1 MSVFKDINEKK
12 VSRRSFLKGMSVVAG
27 TAVAGTAVTGCG
39 NFTKE
44 GESIDDKLP
53 TAPEIKGEI
62 LYGST
67 PHNCGGGCLSKYY
80 VENGVVKKI
89 VTDENR
95 PDGDVFLGKAQL
107 RSCLRCRSRK
117 EWWYRKDRLTVPLKR
132 PDGVERGDV
141 KNYVRISWDEAIK
154 EIVAKQT
161 AALEAS
167 NHDPRTVVVTYGL
180 GDRTFQSTYM
190 KRGVTGNCKYG
201 TIPFSQDLSF
211 PQWMYTNWFVDYEV
225 PLPSF
230 SGLRFQY
237 RTANGRK
244 DIANSDNLILWS
256 INPAETRFGIN
267 TCQYIDKAREL
278 NPNFKVTVI
287 DPRYTL
293 TAETYADDFI
303 APVAGTD
310 AALVLAMTYHILE
323 SAWGD
328 TADATW
334 VNNEST
340 NLLMKAWKTVNGVTS
355 TNPLTETEVVEY
367 IDKYMHGF
375 FDKETVTSDDV
386 YTKDL
391 RDIIDLTDP
400 ALGGDKAYCVPK
412 GASFSAYIF
421 GATKLLKNAG
431 ASIYPETIGYNVNAD
446 DILYD
451 RTVPCYGQ
459 VAKTPEWAEKI
470 TGIKASKI
478 KELAEMLCTTKVT
491 TWHGAGVQ
499 RQTEGEQFCWA
510 LPILHTLTNQFGEKG
525 KSYGFPME
533 LDANVAGTAFTSN
546 PINKSYIRDG
556 KAESKPLFHA
566 ESFNQLFDYSKFT
579 LADTLTDPTSDG
591 ILGNGMPTPGQRL
604 VPMLGPSM
612 TMTSLPVFLWADM
625 VLNSGSGKSR
635 WNSGKIKNAT
645 AGQGKTKIIYS
656 IGGNSVTQA
665 ANTHYAT
672 EALSQADITFIACD
686 IFMTPTVQLADYIL
700 PAKAAGEKW
709 GITDSWLSSESV
721 IMQPVSEPPSDEVL
735 DEFEIGRRFAVAFGN
750 EQGYKTIISADK
762 AEVVVNNEEEYA
774 EYIWDEFHKSH
785 AQYQNAAVLKFTFED
800 FKKKGFFSAREAYG
814 NNPQL
819 AGFTVDVIARK
830 FFKEDPK
837 GSTVAAFT
845 GMGAMPNMTV
855 PPLMTATG
863 KVEAYC
869 QAMVEEYEAST
880 DNIDASGNL
889 PNAGAIYTKGTN
901 STNTDNVKR
910 RFVYPVPMFIPSIEG
925 RYADG
930 THPDPL
936 AIGDTYKFIAQSFH
950 EKSRVHSTLNNVAY
964 LNELY
969 KKDKDG
975 KSTFISPDRD
985 ITDGAWDKG
994 IYEPVYLNHKHAEE
1008 YGFVTGDLIQVE
1020 SKYGKLQGSVILTN
1034 RVAPYTVGIASG
1046 SWNMFVNNIDV
1057 GGCVNTLYAGRPSRI
1072 GFGMTL
1078 GNDVRV
1084 KINRVRKV

>member
-12 VSRRSFLKGMSVVAG
+12 VSRRSFLKGMSLVAG

-39 NFTKE
+39 GFTKE
-44 GESIDDKLP
+44 GEFIDGSLSTPPKITGD
-53 TAPEIKGEI
+53 I
-62 LYGST
+62 LYGAT

-107 RSCLRCRSRK
+107 RSCIRCRSRK

-132 PDGVERGDV
+132 PEGVTRGDI
-141 KNYVRISWDEAIK
+141 KNYVRISWDDAIS

-180 GDRTFQSTYM
+180 GDRTFQTTYL
-190 KRGVTGNCKYG
+190 KRGVTGNCKHG
-201 TIPFSQDLSF
+201 TVPFSQDLSF
-211 PQWMYTNWFVDYEV
+211 PQWMYTNWFVDYEA

-230 SGLRFQY
+230 SPLRFQY

-244 DIANSDNLILWS
+244 DIANSDHLILWS

-267 TCQYIDKAREL
+267 TCQYIDRAREL

-293 TAETYADDFI
+293 TAETYGDDFI

-310 AALVLAMTYHILE
+310 AALVQAMVYHILE
-323 SAWGD
+323 SAWGVD
-328 TADATW
+328 GNTW
-334 VNNEST
+334 NSDEGT
-340 NLLMKAWKTVNGVTS
+340 NLLMQAWKTVNGTTS
-355 TNPLTETEVVEY
+355 PTALAEVNVVDY
-367 IDKYMHGF
+367 INKYMHGF
-375 FDKETVTSDDV
+375 FDKPTVASTDV

-391 RDIIDLTDP
+391 GDIIASD
-400 ALGGDKAYCVPK
+400 GKAYCVPA
-412 GASFSAYIF
+412 GASFSAYVF
-421 GATKLLKNAG
+421 GATKLSQNTE
-431 ASIYPETIGYNVNAD
+431 ASIYPETIGYNVNND
-446 DILYD
+446 DPLYNK
-451 RTVPCYGQ
+451 TVPCYGQ
-459 VAKTPEWAEKI
+459 VTKTPEWAEKI
-470 TGIKASKI
+470 TGVKASKI
-478 KELAEMLCTTKVT
+478 RELAEMLCTKKVT

-510 LPILHTLTNQFGEKG
+510 LPILHTLTNQFGERG

-533 LDANVAGTAFTSN
+533 LDANVAGTSFSSN

-556 KAESKPLFHA
+556 KAESMPLVHM
-566 ESFNQLFDYSKFT
+566 ESMNQLFDYSKFT
-579 LADTLTDPTSDG
+579 LQDTLFGGGG
-591 ILGNGMPTPGQRL
+591 ITNPPQDGQRL
-604 VPMLGPSM
+604 VPMLGASM
-612 TMTSLPVFLWADM
+612 TMASLPVFLWADA
-625 VLNSGSGKSR
+625 VINSGKAKSK

-645 AGQGKTKIIYS
+645 SGNAKTKIVYS
-656 IGGNSVTQA
+656 LGGNSVTQA

-672 EALSQADITFIACD
+672 EALSQEDITFIACD

-709 GITDSWLSSESV
+709 GVTDSWLSSESV

-750 EQGYKTIISADK
+750 EQGYKTVISADK
-762 AEVVVNNEEEYA
+762 SEVVVNNEEEYA
-774 EYIWDEFHKSH
+774 EYIWKEFHKSH
-785 AQYQNAAVLKFTFED
+785 AAYQNAAVLNFTFED
-800 FKKKGFFSAREAYG
+800 FKRKGYFSAREAYG
-814 NNPQL
+814 SNPQL
-819 AGFTVDVIARK
+819 AGFTVDVIARE
-830 FFKEDPK
+830 FFKQDPA
-837 GSTVAAFT
+837 GSTLAMFT
-845 GMGAMPNMTV
+845 GMNGLKI

-880 DNIDASGNL
+880 NNIDNVTANSDGSKKLLNS
-889 PNAGAIYTKGTN
+889 GAIYTKGTN
-901 STNTDNVKR
+901 STDTTNNVKR

-925 RYADG
+925 RYADD
-930 THPDPL
+930 THPNPL
-936 AIGDTYKFIAQSFH
+936 NLGSEYKFIAQSFH

-975 KSTFISPDRD
+975 KSTFISPDRSV
-985 ITDGAWDKG
+985 TDGVWDEG
-994 IYEPVYLNHKHAEE
+994 IYEPVYLNNKHAEE
-1008 YGFVTGDLIQVE
+1008 YGLVTGDIVQVE
-1020 SKYGKLQGSVILTN
+1020 SSYGKLQGSVILTN
-1034 RVAPYTVGIASG
+1034 RIAPFSVGIASG
-1046 SWNMFVNNIDV
+1046 SWNMFTGTDNVDV

-1084 KINRVRKV
+1084 KISRVRKA